1 MIDLSGLI
9 RLNRL
14 QERPQIPFT
23 RFAGRLKQ
31 LSVSELPDIFNLFFP
46 RFLTESEISSYLTR
60 GRGHTLVG
68 DDVIL
73 GKDSAVVTNRG
84 RERRFAGDT
93 TLQSKQ
99 CYCLEDAP
107 TNHPTNN
114 TLLNELFAYAEP
126 RLPSVPE
133 LLDSTVD
140 IERAG
145 RVAADMGW
153 KLETPCVLHIVRHR
167 DEPWLFSPVLGIPPE
182 GCVIRYPLTIVDT
195 VIEQTIDLRLP
206 ATLQWFFQKFVNI
219 EILCEGR
226 FAVSKGKALHPR
238 KGDPPKN
245 PVEFVRTL
253 LSQSLGGGTTFIQG
267 IGAWLRSQGVEALIY
282 PSARAN
288 SRSVTRN
295 GVVEESYGYVL
306 VDYRNSPPCDFV
318 ENRYFGVLPAW
329 SEKNTRRLLINAT
342 VLDGKDLLRVEGAL
356 QLNRYRFHIFYDWN
370 LNTFNHARNQ
380 LKAGTKKLGDPLEL
394 MCRRPSDIVGR
405 DAEVIIGSDADFGIK
420 EGGPAEGFLKQW
432 KIGPYNTNGS
442 FIASVLPAAQSQ
454 FWVARWSWDE
464 TNWFLHRCS
473 TQRPWA
479 ILKCPVCLSEY
490 FWNVLDGAPVS
501 ACLACR
507 FANGGSDPSKAL
519 GPYAKWAQETAHRLK
534 PPGTDESFDAESV
547 RIQSAVCEKLPDAVT
562 GWRPPL

>member
-1 MIDLSGLI
+1 
-9 RLNRL
+9 
-14 QERPQIPFT
+14 
-23 RFAGRLKQ
+23 
-31 LSVSELPDIFNLFFP
+31 
-46 RFLTESEISSYLTR
+46 
-60 GRGHTLVG
+60 
-68 DDVIL
+68 VIL
-73 GKDSAVVTNRG
+73 GTDSAVFTNRL
-84 RERRFAGDT
+84 RERRFAGDV
-93 TLQSKQ
+93 TLQRKQ
-99 CYCLEDAP
+99 YYCLVDAP
-107 TNHPTNN
+107 TNHPSNN

-140 IERAG
+140 TDQAG

-153 KLETPCVLHIVRHR
+153 KLETPCVLHLVRRR

-195 VIEQTIDLRLP
+195 VIERTVDLRLP
-206 ATLQWFFQKFVNI
+206 ATLQWLFETFVNM
-219 EILCEGR
+219 EISYKGR
-226 FAVSKGKALHPR
+226 FADSTGKIWHPP
-238 KGDPPKN
+238 KTDPPRN

-253 LSQSLGGGTTFIQG
+253 ISQSLGGGSTFIQG

-306 VDYRNSPPCDFV
+306 VDYRNSQPCDFV

-329 SEKNTRRLLINAT
+329 SEKNTRRVLINAT
-342 VLDGKDLLRVEGAL
+342 VLDGKNLLRVEGAL

-380 LKAGTKKLGDPLEL
+380 LKAGAKKLGDHLEP
-394 MCRRPSDIVGR
+394 MCRRPSDIVGG
-405 DAEVIIGSDADFGIK
+405 DAEVIIGSDADFGIE
-420 EGGPAEGFLKQW
+420 EGGPATGFLKEW

-442 FIASVLPAAQSQ
+442 FIASVLPAVQSE
-454 FWVARWSWDE
+454 FWVARWSWDG
-464 TNWFLHRCS
+464 TNWFLHRCCKH
-473 TQRPWA
+473 RPWA

-501 ACLACR
+501 GCLACR
-507 FANGGSDPSKAL
+507 FANGGSDPSEAL
-519 GPYAKWAQETAHRLK
+519 SPYAKWAQETARRLR
-534 PPGTDESFDAESV
+534 PPGTDESFDAKSV
-547 RIQSAVCEKLPDAVT
+547 RIQSAVCEKLPDAVS